1 MSWIEGGF
9 YVRFKDM
16 KNGLIK
22 DKIRQD
28 GFLSDISPK
37 WWSVLIWIIIG
48 IIFFGNSLSGQGW
61 DDGYSEGRPRR
72 TLTTIQ
78 QPELVPYQIVPID
91 IQPGDCN
98 LEVGI
103 QLVHPFNVENM
114 MEPQQQETL
123 EIIYQRIGYEIVN
136 PQMSAGSFQVDG
148 KLYHLIRIPYTA
160 GSSSWDFK

>member
-78 QPELVPYQIVPID
+78 QTELV
-91 IQPGDCN
+91 
-98 LEVGI
+98 GI
-103 QLVHPFNVENM
+103 LSSDRLH
-114 MEPQQQETL
+114 
-123 EIIYQRIGYEIVN
+123 QRLN
-136 PQMSAGSFQVDG
+136 
-148 KLYHLIRIPYTA
+148 K
-160 GSSSWDFK
+160 